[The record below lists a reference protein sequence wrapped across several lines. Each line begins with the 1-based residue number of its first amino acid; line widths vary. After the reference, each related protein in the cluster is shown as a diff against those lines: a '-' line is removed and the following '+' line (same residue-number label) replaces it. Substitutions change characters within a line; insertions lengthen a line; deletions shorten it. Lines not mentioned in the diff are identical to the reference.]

1 MPITGRLTNAGQH
14 TAARHLSANC
24 TSNHWVWSCVCFR
37 FWSFLCAESSL
48 QKPNQ
53 KSNGHT
59 LLLSGARRNG
69 GSEDG
74 SVHPEPDIIMIMLNP
89 NLFQPVHVVIP
100 RSKIVPTQPRPPAVG
115 KSSRTGGGAAEGG
128 GERGAQLGWVGFEP
142 EFTDDAERESERL
155 KARAEQAQV
164 QVGLGPQV
172 PGSTTESGLALG
184 GSTTEEGGGQ
194 AGLLLVG
201 LGGES
206 DPEGTKEQVLA
217 ARQVRRPEIKH
228 KKPHS
233 CTKLL

>member
-1 MPITGRLTNAGQH
+1 MHCRMPITGRLTNAGQH

-100 RSKIVPTQPRPPAVG
+100 RSSTMMLAAVDSQPPAG
-115 KSSRTGGGAAEGG
+115 TRQDRTHAAQASRRWQEQQDWRRSSRG
-128 GERGAQLGWVGFEP
+128 R
-142 EFTDDAERESERL
+142 RR
-155 KARAEQAQV
+155 ARSA
-164 QVGLGPQV
+164 
-172 PGSTTESGLALG
+172 
-184 GSTTEEGGGQ
+184 
-194 AGLLLVG
+194 VG
-201 LGGES
+201 LGG
-206 DPEGTKEQVLA
+206 VR
-217 ARQVRRPEIKH
+217 ARVHRR
-228 KKPHS
+228 
-233 CTKLL
+233 CRA